1 MKKQQAV
8 DFWLLLPLGGL
19 IVFGLLG
26 VYSATNGTGDTGLFF
41 RQLTWAMIGGVA
53 MLFVYFNDVRFFQG
67 ERIRVLYSQHGDACG
82 GAGAG
87 N

>member
-41 RQLTWAMIGGVA
+41 G
-53 MLFVYFNDVRFFQG
+53 
-67 ERIRVLYSQHGDACG
+67 S
-82 GAGAG
+82 
-87 N
+87 